1 MCDGTTQ
8 LFPDPS
14 EPDSNPLLHYTY
26 LLTCIWGIAAWF
38 TDLGLGISVLVPL

>member
-14 EPDSNPLLHYTY
+14 EPDSNPLLHYTSY
-26 LLTCIWGIAAWF
+26 LHVYRGLLHGSLTWDWGF
-38 TDLGLGISVLVPL
+38 LC